1 MPGVRGQAI
10 QTGASPENVNAVEAG
25 TADIAFALGDTAY
38 IAYTEGTRLH
48 AAPHR
53 RLRSIAVL
61 YTNASHFFV
70 APGSRIRSL
79 SDLSGARVAY
89 GVATVVPGR
98 SRSLDLLLQ
107 AHGVDPATV
116 TVRAA
121 LFADIVSGV
130 TDGTIDVGVI
140 SAGYPVPAIEAGAH
154 AGLRFLDV
162 DPVAVE
168 RVRENHPFFLPL
180 TIPPRTYSAQE
191 APIETVG
198 VDNVL
203 LCRAD
208 LDEELVYRLTKAFF
222 EALPDSGGDPP
233 IGRTHRRRPRAGHRH
248 PAPRRRRPLLS
259 RTRIAPV
266 LNPHRVGTNH
276 YSRASLALPSSPRR
290 PPGPGQGP
298 GTCPPSAFSGAA
310 SCRSPR
316 RSLRVV
322 SSSPFWPSSSP
333 CQRRR
338 SPRWW
343 APT

>member
-1 MPGVRGQAI
+1 MSPPRGHIVLLAALPLVMPLAGCAETPAAQSPTTVTIATGSLAGVYYPLGTSLAKIYSARVPGVRGQAI

-79 SDLSGARVAY
+79 SDLTGARIAY
-89 GVATVVPGR
+89 GVATVVQGR

-116 TVRAA
+116 TARAA
-121 LFADIVSGV
+121 LFADIISGV
-130 TDGTIDVGVI
+130 TDGTIDVGII
-140 SAGYPVPAIEAGAH
+140 SAGYPVPAIEAGAR

-162 DPVAVE
+162 DPIAVE

-180 TIPPRTYSAQE
+180 TIPPRTYSAQ
-191 APIETVG
+191 ATPIETVG

-222 EALPDSGGDPP
+222 EALPDLAA
-233 IGRTHRRRPRAGHRH
+233 TH
-248 PAPRRRRPLLS
+248 
-259 RTRIAPV
+259 
-266 LNPHRVGTNH
+266 
-276 YSRASLALPSSPRR
+276 
-290 PPGPGQGP
+290 
-298 GTCPPSAFSGAA
+298 PSAGLIDADLAPATAIPLHAGAA
-310 SCRSPR
+310 RYYR
-316 RSLRVV
+316 ERELLLY
-322 SSSPFWPSSSP
+322 
-333 CQRRR
+333 
-338 SPRWW
+338 
-343 APT
+343 

>member
-1 MPGVRGQAI
+1 MSRPRGPVVVLAAVPLLLSLAGCAETPAAQAPTTVTIATGSLAGVYYPLGTSLAKIYSARVPGVRGQAI

-38 IAYTEGTRLH
+38 IAYTEGTRLQ

-79 SDLSGARVAY
+79 SDLTGARVAY

-98 SRSLDLLLQ
+98 SRSLDLLLL

-121 LFADIVSGV
+121 LFADIISGV

-140 SAGYPVPAIEAGAH
+140 SAGYPVPAIEAGAR

-191 APIETVG
+191 SPIETVG

-222 EALPDSGGDPP
+222 EALPDLAA
-233 IGRTHRRRPRAGHRH
+233 TH
-248 PAPRRRRPLLS
+248 
-259 RTRIAPV
+259 
-266 LNPHRVGTNH
+266 
-276 YSRASLALPSSPRR
+276 
-290 PPGPGQGP
+290 
-298 GTCPPSAFSGAA
+298 PSAGLIDADLAPATAIPLHAGAA
-310 SCRSPR
+310 RYYR
-316 RSLRVV
+316 ERELLLY
-322 SSSPFWPSSSP
+322 
-333 CQRRR
+333 
-338 SPRWW
+338 
-343 APT
+343 